1 MTEEQKFNELI
12 KLKKQTSE
20 KLSTATDKLK
30 KIESEIETLKS
41 EISQIDAEIGIMR
54 GVDIFG
60 YCLLVNYL
68 YYAVVYSNC
77 SKVIQR
83 G

>member
-12 KLKKQTSE
+12 
-20 KLSTATDKLK
+20 KLK

-68 YYAVVYSNC
+68 YYAIIYSNC
-77 SKVIQR
+77 KVIQR